1 MRRRWLLAG
10 PAALGACS
18 ILPARPYLEKRS
30 WPLDVRR
37 PVALPPRPGGKVLL
51 VRTLRAAP
59 GLEARGLEVV
69 ERDGSIHTDFYEEW
83 AVPPADAVEDSLR
96 RWLAASGLFSAV
108 LAPGSRLRADWALEG
123 ELQSLLA
130 TPAQGSSRAALGLVL
145 IDLAPSPARVLV
157 QADETA
163 EAPLEGTAPPQI
175 AASGRAAVA
184 RLMAAV
190 EAAVAA
196 ASPSPS
202 PSGRGPG

>member
-1 MRRRWLLAG
+1 MRRRWLLAA
-10 PAALGACS
+10 PAVLGGCS

-37 PVALPPRPGGKVLL
+37 PVALPPRSGGKVLL

-59 GLEARGLEVV
+59 GLEARGLQVV
-69 ERDGSIHTDFYEEW
+69 EGDGSIHTDFYEEW
-83 AVPPADAVEDSLR
+83 SVPPADAVEDSLR

-108 LAPGSRLRADWALEG
+108 LAPGSRARADLALEG

-130 TPAQGSSRAALGLVL
+130 TPAQGSSRAAMGVVL
-145 IDLAPSPARVLV
+145 IDLAPSPSRVLS

-163 EAPLEGTAPPQI
+163 EAPLDGRAPPQL
-175 AASGRAAVA
+175 AASGRAAVS

-190 EAAVAA
+190 EGRVAA
-196 ASPSPS
+196 SLL
-202 PSGRGPG
+202 R

>member
-1 MRRRWLLAG
+1 MRRRWLLSVPVAVG
-10 PAALGACS
+10 GCS

-59 GLEARGLEVV
+59 GLEARGLQRVDG
-69 ERDGSIHTDFYEEW
+69 DGSIHTDFYEEW
-83 AVPPADAVEDSLR
+83 SVPPADAVEDDLR

-108 LAPGSRLRADWALEG
+108 LAPGSRVRADLALEG

-130 TPAQGSSRAALGLVL
+130 LPAQGSTRAALGLVL
-145 IDLAPSPARVLV
+145 IDLAPSPVRVLI
-157 QADETA
+157 QADETS
-163 EAPLEGTAPPQI
+163 EAPLDGAGPPQL

-184 RLMAAV
+184 RLMASV
-190 EAAVAA
+190 EARLSVAT
-196 ASPSPS
+196 P
-202 PSGRGPG
+202 R